1 MVRVGMVSC
10 MFWGMFLALLGLL
23 PPVAARAQEQAPT
36 EQPASQE
43 AGRQQSPEDVQALV
57 DKIKR
62 QLEAMDAAT
71 RERDQ
76 SLEFLRDQIDQATGR
91 LEGSGAANEALRAK
105 VGELD
110 STVNDLSAQQKA
122 LDESLK
128 ATAREKETLEEQL
141 ARRIADLEAV
151 LGEERRAGA
160 ASLATERQRAEAAA
174 ARAVSLEEQLAAERD
189 RLETALAQQQAA
201 ATDAQASL
209 QSTSAEL
216 ASARSRIAEL
226 ERLLDTTRTAL
237 VAVEG
242 TLDDTR
248 SQVDTQQ
255 ATILD
260 LGQRLNEALARKVE
274 ELSRYRSEFFGV
286 LSQALGERPDIRV
299 VGDRFVLQSELLF
312 NPGSAEIGAEGRAE
326 LAKVA
331 QTLQQIAQTIPE
343 DVPWV
348 LRVDGHTDR
357 QPIRGGRFA
366 SNWELSTARAVAV
379 VQYLISQG
387 LPPERLAAAGFGEYK
402 PLDGRD
408 DEIAYRRNR
417 RIEFKLTES

>member
-1 MVRVGMVSC
+1 
-10 MFWGMFLALLGLL
+10 
-23 PPVAARAQEQAPT
+23 
-36 EQPASQE
+36 
-43 AGRQQSPEDVQALV
+43 
-57 DKIKR
+57 
-62 QLEAMDAAT
+62 
-71 RERDQ
+71 
-76 SLEFLRDQIDQATGR
+76 
-91 LEGSGAANEALRAK
+91 
-105 VGELD
+105 
-110 STVNDLSAQQKA
+110 
-122 LDESLK
+122 
-128 ATAREKETLEEQL
+128 
-141 ARRIADLEAV
+141 
-151 LGEERRAGA
+151 